1 ANHTP
6 LFEVMKTVQHQSG
19 YLYLFKGR
27 ELANTYVTAEVERAD
42 LQVAL
47 VKLLTENGLEWSISD
62 KTIVIRPSRNNDLHR
77 TTSIVRQQK
86 KISGQV
92 RDEDG
97 NPIAGATVTVSGTGA
112 ATSTDGLGN
121 FQIVVEGAPRMLT

>member
-1 ANHTP
+1 YQTYKRMNFNSCVKGLCRPLTYRWLIMIKLAMFLTCGVLLDASASAFAQQITLKANHTP

-62 KTIVIRPSRNNDLHR
+62 KTIVIRPSRNN
-77 TTSIVRQQK
+77 
-86 KISGQV
+86 
-92 RDEDG
+92 
-97 NPIAGATVTVSGTGA
+97 
-112 ATSTDGLGN
+112 
-121 FQIVVEGAPRMLT
+121 